1 VSEIRRVECSGC
13 RQQYVGESKIMRCVV
28 VVGLLDD
35 QARPSEIVVEIC
47 SVELCTSAFSS
58 SQGRIESSRV

>member
-1 VSEIRRVECSGC
+1 
-13 RQQYVGESKIMRCVV
+13 MRCVVV

-35 QARPSEIVVEIC
+35 QARPSEIVVDVS

-58 SQGRIESSRV
+58 QDKAE